1 MRGQPDKSSHDRENP
16 RLVERTRQW
25 PPNRFGAL
33 AEQKECEQ
41 EPDTGACSRE
51 EQPEHGQLLPSRP
64 CDRRLLRFVV
74 FVRTSVIGDGSRDR
88 HGRRFGDV
96 IEVEMADDDHQYDQP
111 TDAEFENGST
121 PRRLRRRKPSWA
133 GHETP
138 QALEPHRGPLP
149 DRPDSRTVRMARLA
163 GVEPAAR
170 GFEVGDRGLPEEP
183 EASRSVTFRGVGA
196 SAPSPNVSPHP
207 ADHGPFAAL
216 VLQGFSGKLVSP
228 RQAAALLGVNRETIY
243 RLCARGELPH
253 VRVGSVLRV
262 DLAAYLARHRPS

>member
-1 MRGQPDKSSHDRENP
+1 M
-16 RLVERTRQW
+16 
-25 PPNRFGAL
+25 
-33 AEQKECEQ
+33 
-41 EPDTGACSRE
+41 
-51 EQPEHGQLLPSRP
+51 
-64 CDRRLLRFVV
+64 
-74 FVRTSVIGDGSRDR
+74 GSRDR

-207 ADHGPFAAL
+207 ANYGPFAAL